1 MLNLKR
7 TLYIETYSEHSYV
20 VNPSFPDKIY
30 HTRDIVRVQN
40 STGQLGVLSV
50 RLEEIDPETKYVI
63 GEDVI
68 IELNTFVNKFKQ
80 YVEPNVVKPVENEQE
95 Q

>member
-1 MLNLKR
+1 MLNVKR
-7 TLYIETYSEHSYV
+7 TLSVETYGEFSYV
-20 VNPSFPDKIY
+20 VNPSFPDKLY
-30 HTRDIVRVQN
+30 RSRDIVRVQS

-50 RLEEIDPETKYVI
+50 RLEEIDPETEYIV